1 MYEDLAGKTV
11 LVSGGARGQGASHS
25 RLLARHGVNVVVTDI
40 LDELGESVAEQLRAD
55 GHKAIYRHLDVRS
68 AEDWTAAV
76 AAAEEEFGAL
86 NILLNNAGVTDPA
99 AVDATTDDA
108 WQRVVDINLSGVFKG
123 MRAAVPAMRRAGG
136 GVIVNTSSV
145 FGINGGWGYAAY
157 IASKFGVTGIT
168 KSAALTYAKDN
179 IRVVAIAPSSVDT
192 PMLAEERELML
203 DNPYFDFEEWMASQP
218 IPRVAQPEEISDF
231 VLYLVSE
238 QARYCT
244 GGIYPIDGGILA
256 G

>member
-1 MYEDLAGKTV
+1 VYEDLAGKTA
-11 LVSGGARGQGASHS
+11 LVSGGARGQGASHA
-25 RLLARHGVNVVVTDI
+25 RHLARHGVNVVVTDI
-40 LDELGESVAEQLRAD
+40 LDDLGEAVAEELRAD

-68 AEDWTAAV
+68 TQDWDDAV
-76 AAAEEEFGAL
+76 AAAEKEFGAL

-99 AVDATTDDA
+99 TVDETNDDA
-108 WQRVVDINLSGVFKG
+108 WSHVVDTNLTGVFKG
-123 MRAAVPAMRRAGG
+123 MRAAVPAMRRAEG

-145 FGINGGWGYAAY
+145 FGINGSWGYAAY

-192 PMLAEERELML
+192 PMLEEERALMA

-218 IPRVAQPEEISDF
+218 IPRVAQPEEISTF

-238 QARYCT
+238 QARYLT
-244 GGIYPIDGGILA
+244 GGIYPIDGGVLA